1 MVHFTGNRNEAM
13 LLYDTVYNCLRKADE
28 LKLASIAIPAISA
41 GLFRVPAD
49 ISCKQIVEAVRL
61 VNIHV
66 HVHAVIASFFKKLF
80 IFVLSEYF
88 ENVRRSQIRQVYL
101 VDVNQGIVRV
111 FVEEQAGTTAIAAQV
126 TPCAAQHARNIFD
139 E

>member
-61 VNIHV
+61 VDIHV
-66 HVHAVIASFFKKLF
+66 HVHAAITSFLRNCLFLFSANTSKTFEGVRFDKSTSLTSTRAS
-80 IFVLSEYF
+80 
-88 ENVRRSQIRQVYL
+88 
-101 VDVNQGIVRV
+101 
-111 FVEEQAGTTAIAAQV
+111 
-126 TPCAAQHARNIFD
+126 
-139 E
+139 

>member
-1 MVHFTGNRNEAM
+1 M

-61 VNIHV
+61 VDIH
-66 HVHAVIASFFKKLF
+66 A
-80 IFVLSEYF
+80 
-88 ENVRRSQIRQVYL
+88 
-101 VDVNQGIVRV
+101 
-111 FVEEQAGTTAIAAQV
+111 
-126 TPCAAQHARNIFD
+126 
-139 E
+139 